1 MQDSFSLSL
10 KLTMCTVYRES
21 FSYYEWKTPGH
32 FITTEGVLLQ
42 DQFNLRFSHLKKK
55 KKVIVI
61 SIFTHEHSIL

>member
-1 MQDSFSLSL
+1 MSG
-10 KLTMCTVYRES
+10 KLRD
-21 FSYYEWKTPGH
+21 KH

-42 DQFNLRFSHLKKK
+42 DQFHLRFSHLKKK